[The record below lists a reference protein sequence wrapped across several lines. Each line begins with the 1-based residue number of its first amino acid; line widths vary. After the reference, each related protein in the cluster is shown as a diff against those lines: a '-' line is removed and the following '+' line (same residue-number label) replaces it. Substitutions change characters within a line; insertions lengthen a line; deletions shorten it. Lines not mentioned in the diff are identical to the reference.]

1 MKIAW
6 FKFPLGLRCK
16 GTAEFLIKQ
25 TDCIYRIIGK
35 NYNASKSKA
44 QMRIGEIIKKGNNI
58 GVDPI
63 PQTPPPFGHLP

>member
-1 MKIAW
+1 VD
-6 FKFPLGLRCK
+6 
-16 GTAEFLIKQ
+16 FLIKQ
-25 TDCIYRIIGK
+25 TDYIYRIIGK
-35 NYNASKSKA
+35 NYKTSKSKA